1 LRRKN
6 IENKFVKMSTQESG
20 NSQQAFPSLC
30 KNGCGFFGRI
40 ENKGF
45 CSVCYKENL
54 KKEAAEE
61 KREESNGVQAEAAAE
76 AAFASLN
83 LEEKTEKTNDN
94 EEEASK
100 LSEAAAAIKVET
112 VEESVPSTTDSS
124 AAVCSEEKK
133 KEEEKKDGKK
143 KKNRCF
149 VCKKKLGLTG
159 FSCRCEGLF
168 CAVHRYTDKHECGFD
183 YKAMGEKEIS
193 EANPVIVAAK
203 LNKI

>member
-1 LRRKN
+1 
-6 IENKFVKMSTQESG
+6 MSTQESG

-76 AAFASLN
+76 AALASLT
-83 LEEKTEKTNDN
+83 LEENTEKTNDN
-94 EEEASK
+94 EEEATK
-100 LSEAAAAIKVET
+100 LSEAAAAVKVES
-112 VEESVPSTTDSS
+112 VEESVPSTEDSS
-124 AAVCSEEKK
+124 AEEKK

-159 FSCRCEGLF
+159 FSCRCDGLF

>member
-1 LRRKN
+1 MKEK
-6 IENKFVKMSTQESG
+6 IQKKVASMSTQESG

-61 KREESNGVQAEAAAE
+61 KREDSNGVETEAVAEAAL
-76 AAFASLN
+76 ASLN
-83 LEEKTEKTNDN
+83 LEERTEKKI
-94 EEEASK
+94 EEDEETSK
-100 LSEAAAAIKVET
+100 LSEAAAAAVKVEPAAESLPT
-112 VEESVPSTTDSS
+112 REESS
-124 AAVCSEEKK
+124 AAVTSEEVK

-159 FSCRCEGLF
+159 FSCRCDGLF

>member
-1 LRRKN
+1 ML
-6 IENKFVKMSTQESG
+6 FL
-20 NSQQAFPSLC
+20 QAFPSLC

-61 KREESNGVQAEAAAE
+61 KREESNGAEAEAAAE
-76 AAFASLN
+76 AALASLT
-83 LEEKTEKTNDN
+83 LEENTEKTNDN
-94 EEEASK
+94 EEEATK
-100 LSEAAAAIKVET
+100 LSEAAAAVKVDS
-112 VEESVPSTTDSS
+112 VEESVPSTEDSS
-124 AAVCSEEKK
+124 AAEKK

-159 FSCRCEGLF
+159 FSCRCDGLF